1 VEMWNKAWY
10 SQISRN
16 GGVLIMTV
24 VKEKPN
30 KIYEIAVE
38 RIIPNPHQPRIL
50 FDDDALCLLA
60 ESIKQ
65 NGIIQPIT
73 LRRAGNRYE
82 LVSGERRLRAAMKI
96 GMKKIPAVI
105 IDITERNS
113 AVLALVENIQRQDLS
128 FFEEAIAIA
137 KLIDFYGMTQED
149 AAIKLG
155 KKQSTISNKLRL
167 LRLSPREMNLIS
179 EAGLTERHARAFIRI
194 SDEETRLSIIEKV
207 ITMGLNVEKT
217 EKLIEREIKAS
228 KEKENLR
235 RRSVIFGGE
244 VKLFLNTIDKAIE
257 TMQAAGINAEMQRKK
272 GEEFIEYKIVIPY
285 VKKG

>member
-1 VEMWNKAWY
+1 MEMWNKAWY

>member
-1 VEMWNKAWY
+1 MWNKAWY

-82 LVSGERRLRAAMKI
+82 LVSGERRLRAAIKI

>member
-1 VEMWNKAWY
+1 
-10 SQISRN
+10 
-16 GGVLIMTV
+16 MTV

-73 LRRAGNRYE
+73 LRRATGNRYE
-82 LVSGERRLRAAMKI
+82 LVSGERRLRAAIKI

-167 LRLSPREMNLIS
+167 LRLSPKEMNLIS

-194 SDEETRLSIIEKV
+194 SDEKTRLSVIEKV

-217 EKLIEREIKAS
+217 ERLIEREIKIS

-257 TMQAAGINAEMQRKK
+257 TMQAAGINAEMERKK

>member
-1 VEMWNKAWY
+1 
-10 SQISRN
+10 
-16 GGVLIMTV
+16 MTV
-24 VKEKPN
+24 IKENPH

-50 FDDDALCLLA
+50 FDDEKICLLA

-73 LRRAGNRYE
+73 LRRATGNRYE

-167 LRLSPREMNLIS
+167 LRLSPKEMTLIS

-194 SDEETRLSIIEKV
+194 SDEKTRLSVIEKV
-207 ITMGLNVEKT
+207 ITSGLNVEKT

-257 TMQAAGINAEMQRKK
+257 TMQAAGINAEMERKK

>member
-1 VEMWNKAWY
+1 MEMWNKAWY

-82 LVSGERRLRAAMKI
+82 LVSGERRLRAAIKI

>member
-1 VEMWNKAWY
+1 MWNKAWY

-167 LRLSPREMNLIS
+167 LRLSPREMKLIS
-179 EAGLTERHARAFIRI
+179 ESGLTERHARAFIRI

>member
-1 VEMWNKAWY
+1 
-10 SQISRN
+10 
-16 GGVLIMTV
+16 MTV
-24 VKEKPN
+24 IKEKPN

-50 FDDDALCLLA
+50 FDDEKLCLLA

-82 LVSGERRLRAAMKI
+82 LVSGERRLRAAIKI

-167 LRLSPREMNLIS
+167 LRLSPKEMTLIS
-179 EAGLTERHARAFIRI
+179 EAGLTERHARALLRI
-194 SDEETRLSIIEKV
+194 EDEETRLFVIEKI
-207 ITMGLNVEKT
+207 ITAGLNVEKT
-217 EKLIEREIKAS
+217 EKLIEREIKTS
-228 KEKENLR
+228 KERENLK

-257 TMQAAGINAEMQRKK
+257 TMQAAGINAEMERKK

>member
-1 VEMWNKAWY
+1 
-10 SQISRN
+10 
-16 GGVLIMTV
+16 MTV
-24 VKEKPN
+24 IKENPH

-50 FDDDALCLLA
+50 FDDEKICLLA

-73 LRRAGNRYE
+73 LRRATGNRYE
-82 LVSGERRLRAAMKI
+82 LISGERRLRAAMKI

-149 AAIKLG
+149 AAISCSG
-155 KKQSTISNKLRL
+155 VISGFSTFSSSDTKVSVAIL
-167 LRLSPREMNLIS
+167 L
-179 EAGLTERHARAFIRI
+179 
-194 SDEETRLSIIEKV
+194 
-207 ITMGLNVEKT
+207 
-217 EKLIEREIKAS
+217 AS
-228 KEKENLR
+228 CPP
-235 RRSVIFGGE
+235 
-244 VKLFLNTIDKAIE
+244 
-257 TMQAAGINAEMQRKK
+257 AAPP
-272 GEEFIEYKIVIPY
+272 IPSQTTQT
-285 VKKG
+285 V

>member
-1 VEMWNKAWY
+1 MAIGKNHR
-10 SQISRN
+10 IS
-16 GGVLIMTV
+16 
-24 VKEKPN
+24 
-30 KIYEIAVE
+30 EIAVE
-38 RIIPNPHQPRIL
+38 RIIPNPHQPRTL
-50 FDDDALCLLA
+50 FDDEKLCLLA

-82 LVSGERRLRAAMKI
+82 LISGERRLRAAIKI

-113 AVLALVENIQRQDLS
+113 AVLALVENIQRENLS

-155 KKQSTISNKLRL
+155 RKQSTISNKLRL
-167 LRLSPREMNLIS
+167 LRLSPEEMEMIEENNLS
-179 EAGLTERHARAFIRI
+179 ERHARALLRI
-194 SDEETRLSIIEKV
+194 PDRKKRIYIIEKIV
-207 ITMGLNVEKT
+207 SMGLNVGKT
-217 EKLIEREIKAS
+217 EKLIEKEMQS
-228 KEKENLR
+228 DKEKENLK

-257 TMQAAGINAEMQRKK
+257 TMQAAGINAEMERKK
-272 GEEFIEYKIVIPY
+272 SEKFIEYKIVIPY
-285 VKKG
+285 AKKG